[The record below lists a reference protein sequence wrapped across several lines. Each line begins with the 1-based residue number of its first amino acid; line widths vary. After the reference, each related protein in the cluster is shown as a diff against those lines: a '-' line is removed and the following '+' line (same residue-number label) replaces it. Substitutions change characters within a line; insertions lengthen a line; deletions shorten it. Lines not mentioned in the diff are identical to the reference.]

1 MIIFPKQA
9 GLVVG
14 VHSFSEIS
22 FVGLGHH
29 YSVQRLFVAVE
40 SGGRGEGRDMY
51 CRQGQVQSLAR
62 GGHFGYGKTHL
73 EAYSGLMPTHEV
85 GKQAVLI
92 LEIAV
97 ERGMLRT

>member
-1 MIIFPKQA
+1 MIVFPKQA
-9 GLVVG
+9 GL
-14 VHSFSEIS
+14 
-22 FVGLGHH
+22 VGLGHH

-40 SGGRGEGRDMY
+40 SGGRGEGRGVY

-62 GGHFGYGKTHL
+62 GGHFSHGKTRL

-85 GKQAVLI
+85 CKRAVLI

-97 ERGMLRT
+97 ERGMFRT